1 MLTFMVQEKVSEVK
15 VTEKK
20 QEVNEKPTMNDRE
33 II

>member
-1 MLTFMVQEKVSEVK
+1 MVQEKVSEVK

-20 QEVNEKPTMNDRE
+20 QEVNEKLTMNGRE